1 MYSFV
6 FGFFPIAFGLLCI
19 PGVHSLLLIKNL
31 SYDKPHITKLIL
43 NYAFGS
49 PRNGILAHPIQ
60 ARLVSTS
67 EA

>member
-31 SYDKPHITKLIL
+31 SY
-43 NYAFGS
+43 GCS
-49 PRNGILAHPIQ
+49 
-60 ARLVSTS
+60 LVYLFIDLFLDIWAIPSI
-67 EA
+67 